1 MSSVT
6 IKNIPD
12 ELLDRIR
19 QRAAEDR
26 RSLNKEVIH
35 LVELALRGEQVSAE
49 DRVQRQIRT
58 QTQAWSAL
66 AGQWQSDIDKAAET
80 KAIYAARSPGRSV
93 EL

>member
-12 ELLDRIR
+12 ELMARLR
-19 QRAAEDR
+19 QQAAEDR

-35 LVELALRGEQVSAE
+35 LVEAALRGEHASAG
-49 DRVQRQIRT
+49 DRAQSQIRA

-66 AGQWQSDIDKAAET
+66 AGQWQSDVDTAEET
-80 KAIYAARSPGRSV
+80 KAIYAARSNGRPV
-93 EL
+93 DL